1 LIIGIC
7 QTSEPAS
14 ANISAAATEPQASL
28 INLLTAAATRPV
40 FPFSIVPGG
49 VRDAHE
55 LQSAAAVDPVVAK
68 HYGRFSN
75 STGPPIRFAHPQ
87 SMFVSYRRDNRVFW
101 TKKPMLIPS
110 GETLLTDGENLT
122 RVRCANRLS
131 TRRDEAHRCRRPD

>member
-68 HYGRFSN
+68 HYADFRIHWPTKSDSLTHN
-75 STGPPIRFAHPQ
+75 RCSSPIAATTAYSGPKNP
-87 SMFVSYRRDNRVFW
+87 
-101 TKKPMLIPS
+101 
-110 GETLLTDGENLT
+110 
-122 RVRCANRLS
+122 C
-131 TRRDEAHRCRRPD
+131 